1 MNIKFGGEVRVHPF
15 VFVMAKSEYG
25 DKILLIDG
33 RTTMLRYNM
42 GKELNTA
49 AILSLLRFLRT
60 AKEESKQFEQ

>member
-1 MNIKFGGEVRVHPF
+1 MHPF